1 MHQAT
6 ADETVLLVESTANQ
20 VNQFGGYTGM
30 TPKKFAAFVMDIARA
45 MNFPKGRILLG
56 GDHLGPGPWQTE
68 PAEKAM
74 GKALDLVQACID
86 AGYRKIHLDTSMAC
100 RDDALPNG
108 FHLPVEIAARR
119 SALLC
124 QASETTAA
132 DAAGLPIYVIGS
144 DVPLPGGMR
153 GEEAQAWVS
162 RASDVTFTID
172 ETKKCFDREGLGDAW
187 DRTVAV
193 VVQPGVDFGPET
205 VVEYDRKRAEKLV
218 GLIESGGKFVFEAHA
233 TDYQSTSA
241 LRRMVEDRFAIL
253 KAGPAL
259 TFAFR
264 EALAALEHMETELFS
279 GNRGVR
285 LSDLRQTVEQ
295 AMDKNPAYWMPYHPR
310 GETGS
315 RILRY
320 QSYSDRV
327 RYYWPIPELQASIQR
342 LLTNL
347 KTRHIPLPIISQYLP
362 RQYEAIRKGRLR
374 PQPEALIRSKIMEV
388 TARYGK
394 ACG

>member
-1 MHQAT
+1 
-6 ADETVLLVESTANQ
+6 
-20 VNQFGGYTGM
+20 
-30 TPKKFAAFVMDIARA
+30 
-45 MNFPKGRILLG
+45 
-56 GDHLGPGPWQTE
+56 
-68 PAEKAM
+68 
-74 GKALDLVQACID
+74 
-86 AGYRKIHLDTSMAC
+86 MAC

-124 QASETTAA
+124 QASEAA
-132 DAAGLPIYVIGS
+132 AANAASPPIYVIGT

-153 GEEAQAWVS
+153 GEEAHAWIS
-162 RASDVTFTID
+162 RASDVAFTID

-218 GLIESGGKFVFEAHA
+218 DLIASGGKFVFEAHA

-253 KAGPAL
+253 KTGPAL

-264 EALAALEHMETELFS
+264 EALTALEHMETELFS
-279 GNRGVR
+279 KGRGIH
-285 LSDLRQTVEQ
+285 LSNLRQTVEH
-295 AMDKNPAYWMPYHPR
+295 AMDENPAYWMPFYPG

-315 RILRY
+315 PILRY
-320 QSYSDRV
+320 HSYSDRV
-327 RYYWPIPELQASIQR
+327 RYFWPIPELQSSIQR

-347 KTRHIPLPIISQYLP
+347 NSRHIPLPLISQYLP
-362 RQYEAIRKGRLR
+362 RQYEAILKGRLR
-374 PQPEALIRSKIMEV
+374 PQPETLIRSKIMEV
-388 TARYGK
+388 TARYAK
-394 ACG
+394 ACR